1 MGIEKTVFN
10 KYLSRSLTQSGK
22 TQGIMVF
29 EVLQILTQEVNSFLG
44 GSLVSLDNI
53 ASVASEQGDSGGPT
67 TDIILTLLNIQEE
80 PTLKN
85 KPNYAVEGTRITH
98 KNNIVNL
105 NLYILFSANND
116 QYDEALKNLS
126 KILAFFQGK
135 KVFTQANS
143 IYNRDDVSMSNI
155 SNFRFVVDLFTPT
168 FEELNFVWG
177 TLGGK
182 QIPSVMYKL
191 SLIEIEREAILGKGG
206 LISQVNGDITH
217 KN

>member
-1 MGIEKTVFN
+1 
-10 KYLSRSLTQSGK
+10 
-22 TQGIMVF
+22 MVF
-29 EVLQILTQEVNSFLG
+29 EVLQIITEEVNNYFG
-44 GSLVSLDNI
+44 GSPVSLDNI
-53 ASVASEQGDSGGPT
+53 ASVSSEQGDSGGT
-67 TDIILTLLNIQEE
+67 STDVILTLLNLQEE
-80 PTLKN
+80 ATLKN
-85 KPNYAVEGTRITH
+85 RPNLAVEGTRVTH

-116 QYDEALKNLS
+116 KYDEALKNLS
-126 KILAFFQGK
+126 KVIAFFQGK

-182 QIPSVMYKL
+182 QIPSVMYKV
-191 SLIEIEREAILGKGG
+191 SLVEIEREAILGKGG

>member
-1 MGIEKTVFN
+1 
-10 KYLSRSLTQSGK
+10 
-22 TQGIMVF
+22 MVF
-29 EVLQILTQEVNSFLG
+29 EVLQIITEEVNNYFG
-44 GSLVSLDNI
+44 GNPVSLDNI
-53 ASVASEQGDSGGPT
+53 ASIASEQGDSGGT
-67 TDIILTLLNIQEE
+67 STDIILTLLNLQEE
-80 PTLKN
+80 ATLKN
-85 KPNYAVEGTRITH
+85 KPNYAVEGTRIAY

-116 QYDEALKNLS
+116 KYDEALKNLS
-126 KILAFFQGK
+126 KIIAFFQGK
-135 KVFTQANS
+135 KVFTQANT

-182 QIPSVMYKL
+182 QIPSVMYKV
-191 SLIEIEREAILGKGG
+191 SLVEIEREAILGKGE
-206 LISQVNGDITH
+206 LISQVNGELKH